1 MWVDKHNK
9 NKERD
14 INMTVKFWIE
24 DEQDLALKE
33 KMILKLCKIKDII
46 LHDVSFNRMNLYS
59 ERTGKQ
65 ITEYTVTFLELKENR

>member
-1 MWVDKHNK
+1 
-9 NKERD
+9 
-14 INMTVKFWIE
+14 MTVKFWIE

-46 LHDVSFNRMNLYS
+46 LHDISFNKMNLYS

-65 ITEYTVTFLELKENR
+65 ITEYTVTFLESKANR